1 MVIERMFVY
10 HFVDPDLRVNLWF
23 KKERT
28 AKNGGVDFE
37 IGDIGTSA
45 QGYWRLKK
53 ISFRACLLF
62 ITFFV
67 TKNYA
72 VDMSRSAGRKV
83 FLFSWERLWRSLQE
97 NIVSSKAVPE
107 VLHLKYR
114 SELKHDFTNRG
125 CLHCAILKVLHGFR
139 EKRSSQVNGLQFFL
153 QNVQNELFKMFKNNR
168 KFTRTACCINS
179 KIRNRDRNNTLVI
192 FLFYCFRFE
201 HQRQHDLFC

>member
-10 HFVDPDLRVNLWF
+10 HFVDPDLRVDLRF

-45 QGYWRLKK
+45 HGYWRLKK
-53 ISFRACLLF
+53 ISFRTCLLF

-67 TKNYA
+67 KKNYA
-72 VDMSRSAGRKV
+72 
-83 FLFSWERLWRSLQE
+83 
-97 NIVSSKAVPE
+97 
-107 VLHLKYR
+107 
-114 SELKHDFTNRG
+114 ELKHDFTNRG
-125 CLHCAILKVLHGFR
+125 CFHWAILKVLHSFQ
-139 EKRSSQVNGLQFFL
+139 EKRSSQVNGLQVFL

-192 FLFYCFRFE
+192 ILFYCFRFE
-201 HQRQHDLFC
+201 HHRQHDLFC